1 VPARRERRA
10 RQPGSVE
17 LGRARRRAGAANGW
31 SRDGLVSAPDDP
43 KRERV
48 GTSGQ
53 RWSSG
58 WTLEPLLSFRML
70 LASALRVPAVDE
82 RHEQC
87 RRSMSRTSS
96 LPIPRPAK
104 ST

>member
-1 VPARRERRA
+1 
-10 RQPGSVE
+10 
-17 LGRARRRAGAANGW
+17 
-31 SRDGLVSAPDDP
+31 
-43 KRERV
+43 
-48 GTSGQ
+48 
-53 RWSSG
+53 
-58 WTLEPLLSFRML
+58 ML